1 MRSHRRIPVLLLGLA
16 ACGGRP
22 VAAEPAP
29 PAPTADLAHAY
40 LYEVPVQPAP
50 RAQEQQT
57 PPTIEVSGSASVQV
71 PADVAKVSFAVETHG
86 KEATGAAS
94 QNAQTMSQVI
104 AALRAASLPG
114 LHIETYGYSLS
125 PEYVAPSPQ
134 GDRART
140 INGYTAL
147 NNIRV
152 TVTDVQAAGKV
163 MDTAIGAGANRVSG
177 LSFEASETADAR
189 REALTR
195 AVSEA
200 RLQAQAIADALGR
213 ELGPPVE
220 IHGGAQ
226 QPQPRPQGVMM
237 MAREMAT
244 PVEAGDQTVTASVTI
259 RFALGGEK
267 QAR

>member
-16 ACGGRP
+16 ACGGRA

-29 PAPTADLAHAY
+29 AAPSEDLAHAF
-40 LYEVPVQPAP
+40 LYQVPVQAP
-50 RAQEQQT
+50 QT
-57 PPTIEVSGSASVQV
+57 QSREAPPTIEVSGSASVHV
-71 PADVAKVSFAVETHG
+71 PADVAKVSFAVETRG
-86 KEATGAAS
+86 KEAAAAAS
-94 QNAQTMSQVI
+94 ENAQTMSQVM

-114 LHIETYGYSLS
+114 LKIETYGYSLN

-134 GDRART
+134 GNRARV
-140 INGYTAL
+140 IDGYTAL

-152 TVTDVQAAGKV
+152 TVSDVQAAGKV

-200 RLQAQAIADALGR
+200 RTQAQAIADALGR

-226 QPQPRPQGVMM
+226 QPTPRPQGVML

-244 PVEAGDQTVTASVTI
+244 PVEAGDLTVTASVTI
-259 RFALGGEK
+259 RFAMGPEK
-267 QAR
+267 HDR

>member
-16 ACGGRP
+16 ACGGRSA
-22 VAAEPAP
+22 AAEPAP
-29 PAPTADLAHAY
+29 PAPTGDLAHAY
-40 LYEVPVQPAP
+40 LYQVPVLPASSGQD
-50 RAQEQQT
+50 QET
-57 PPTIEVSGSASVQV
+57 PPTIEVSGSASVPV
-71 PADVAKVSFAVETHG
+71 PADVARVSFAVETRG
-86 KEATGAAS
+86 KQAAAAAS
-94 QNAQTMSQVI
+94 ENAQTMSRVI
-104 AALRAASLPG
+104 DALRAASLPG
-114 LHIETYGYSLS
+114 LHIETFGYSLT
-125 PEYVAPSPQ
+125 PEYLTASPQ
-134 GDRART
+134 GDRTRV
-140 INGYTAL
+140 IDGYTAL

-200 RLQAQAIADALGR
+200 RTQAQAIADALGR

-220 IHGGAQ
+220 IRGGAQ

-237 MAREMAT
+237 MARDMAT
-244 PVEAGDQTVTASVTI
+244 PIEAGDQTVTASVTI
-259 RFALGGEK
+259 RFALGPEK
-267 QAR
+267 QQR

>member
-1 MRSHRRIPVLLLGLA
+1 MRSHRRIPALLLGVA

-29 PAPTADLAHAY
+29 PAPSNELAHAY
-40 LYEVPVQPAP
+40 LYQVPVRPAP
-50 RAQEQQT
+50 PDQET
-57 PPTIEVSGSASVQV
+57 PQTIEVSGSASVSLS
-71 PADVAKVSFAVETHG
+71 ADVAKVSFAVETHG
-86 KEATGAAS
+86 KEAAEATS
-94 QNAQTMSQVI
+94 ENAQTMSRVMT
-104 AALRAASLPG
+104 ALRAASLPG
-114 LHIETYGYSLS
+114 LRIETYGYSLS
-125 PEYVAPSPQ
+125 PEYAAPSPQ
-134 GDRART
+134 GNRT
-140 INGYTAL
+140 RVIEGYTAL

-163 MDTAIGAGANRVSG
+163 MDTAIGAGANRASW

-200 RLQAQAIADALGR
+200 RSQAQTIADALGR

-220 IHGGAQ
+220 IRGGAQ
-226 QPQPRPQGVMM
+226 QPQPRPQGALM
-237 MAREMAT
+237 MAREVAT

-259 RFALGGEK
+259 RFVLGPEK
-267 QAR
+267 GAG